1 MNQLKN
7 LIAGMAGAAA
17 LNILHETL
25 RKKYD
30 NVPRVDLV
38 GKEAVQKTLTHFGK
52 PITNDNHLYQV
63 TLAGD
68 LLSNAAYYAL
78 IGSGK
83 SQAVWSKSIVIG
95 LAAGIG
101 AVALPEPMGLDPQP
115 VTKSNQVKL
124 LTVGYYLF
132 GALVTG
138 AVLKILQKGK

>member
-1 MNQLKN
+1 
-7 LIAGMAGAAA
+7 MAGAAA

-25 RKKYD
+25 RKKYE

-52 PITNDNHLYQV
+52 PITNDHHLYKV

-83 SQAVWSKSIVIG
+83 GTAVWSKSLVIG

-101 AVALPEPMGLDPQP
+101 AVALPEPMGLNPKP
-115 VTKSNQVKL
+115 VTKSTKVKI

-138 AVLKILQKGK
+138 AVLKLLQKGK